1 MLGHIVA
8 QLFVLHMKGEF
19 IMNYQ
24 KYQKMYHKV
33 PLEKRDWPSNEITKA
48 PVWCSV
54 DLRDG
59 NQALYSPMTTDE
71 KIEFF
76 KFLVKLGFKEIEVGF
91 PAASHTE
98 FEFTR
103 RLIDENIIPDD
114 VSIQV
119 LTQAREHIIKKT
131 VEALKGAKNAIIHLY
146 NSTSTLQ
153 RDVVF
158 KKNKEEIK
166 QLAVD
171 GAKLVK
177 SLVSGQ
183 LDGNIRYE
191 YSPESFTCTEPDYA
205 AEVTNAV
212 LDVFEPSADNKVIV
226 NLPSTIEVATANVY
240 ADQIEYMCKHLNN
253 RENLIISVHAH
264 NDRGTGV
271 ASSELALLA
280 GADRVEGTI
289 FGNGERTGN
298 TDIITVALNMFCQG
312 IDPELNIDNI
322 DEIIEVF
329 EKYNRLPI
337 HPRHPYAGDMAYVAF
352 SGSHQDA
359 IKKSMDKFGQSPKN
373 KWANPYLTIDPT
385 DIGRKYEPIVINSQ
399 SGKGGV
405 SYVMENKYGYTLPK
419 PMLIEF
425 AAIVNDMSDAK
436 KTVLTNHEI
445 HQAFKDVYV
454 NVSMPIKTRFY
465 RSSEEED
472 KTVLSATIEREGKV
486 STIEGSG
493 NGPLDAL
500 SNGLRKYLNE
510 NFEICNY
517 TEHALERSS
526 DSKAATYIAIKQGD
540 KTYWGAGVDAN
551 INTASI
557 YALISA
563 VNRMLS

>member
-1 MLGHIVA
+1 
-8 QLFVLHMKGEF
+8 
-19 IMNYQ
+19 MNYQ
-24 KYQKMYHKV
+24 KYQKMYH
-33 PLEKRDWPSNEITKA
+33 PIPMENREWPDKEITHA
-48 PVWCSV
+48 PIWCSV

-59 NQALYSPMTTDE
+59 NQALYSPMTIDE

-91 PAASHTE
+91 PAASATE
-98 FEFTR
+98 FEFIR

-114 VSIQV
+114 VTIQV
-119 LTQAREHIIKKT
+119 LTQAREHIIAKT

-153 RDVVF
+153 RKVVF
-158 KKNKEEIK
+158 HKNKEEIK

-171 GAKLVK
+171 GAKLVT
-177 SLVSGQ
+177 SLVEGQ

-191 YSPESFTCTEPDYA
+191 YSPESFTCTEMDYA
-205 AEVTNAV
+205 AEITNAV
-212 LDVFEPSADNKVIV
+212 LEVFKPTPERKVIV
-226 NLPSTIEVATANVY
+226 NLPSTIEVATANIY

-253 RENLIISVHAH
+253 RENLIISLHAH

-271 ASSELALLA
+271 GSTELGLLA

-298 TDIITVALNMFCQG
+298 TDVITVALNMFVQG
-312 IDPELNIDNI
+312 VDPKLDITNI
-322 DEIIEVF
+322 DEIVEVY
-329 EKYNRLPI
+329 EKYNKLPI

-359 IKKSMDKFGQSPKN
+359 IKKSMDMFGESPDN

-385 DIGRKYEPIVINSQ
+385 DIGRKYEPILINSQ

-419 PMLIEF
+419 PMLVEF
-425 AAIVNDMSDAK
+425 SALVNDMSDAK
-436 KTVLTNHEI
+436 KTVLSNHEI
-445 HQAFKDVYV
+445 HQAFKDSYV
-454 NVSMPIKTRFY
+454 KIDNPIKTRFY
-465 RSSEEED
+465 HSTNGDGQTE
-472 KTVLSATIEREGKV
+472 LSATVEYNGKV
-486 STIEGSG
+486 STVIGKG

-500 SNGLRKYLNE
+500 CAGMRKMLE
-510 NFEICNY
+510 MHFEISNY

-526 DSKAATYIAIKQGD
+526 SSHAAAYIGLKDEDSDRI
-540 KTYWGAGVDAN
+540 YWGVGVDAN

-557 YALISA
+557 YALMSA
-563 VNRMLS
+563 INRMLKK

>member
-1 MLGHIVA
+1 
-8 QLFVLHMKGEF
+8 
-19 IMNYQ
+19 MNYK
-24 KYQKMYHKV
+24 KYQKMYHPI
-33 PLEKRDWPSNEITKA
+33 PLENREWPSKEITKA
-48 PVWCSV
+48 PIWCSV

-91 PAASHTE
+91 PAASATE
-98 FEFTR
+98 FEFVR
-103 RLIDENIIPDD
+103 RLIDEDLIPDD
-114 VSIQV
+114 VTIQV
-119 LTQAREHIIKKT
+119 LTQAREHIITKT

-153 RDVVF
+153 RQVVF
-158 KKNKEEIK
+158 HKNKEEIK

-171 GAKLVK
+171 GAKLVT
-177 SLVSGQ
+177 SLVEGQ

-191 YSPESFTCTEPDYA
+191 YSPESFTCTEMDYA
-205 AEVTNAV
+205 AEITNAV
-212 LDVFEPSADNKVIV
+212 LEVFKPTPERKVIV
-226 NLPSTIEVATANVY
+226 NLPSTIEVATANIY
-240 ADQIEYMCKHLNN
+240 ADQIEYMCKHLND
-253 RENLIISVHAH
+253 RENLIISLHAH

-271 ASSELALLA
+271 ASTELGLLA
-280 GADRVEGTI
+280 GADRVEGTL

-298 TDIITVALNMFCQG
+298 TDVITVALNMFVQG
-312 IDPELNIDNI
+312 IDPKLDISDI
-322 DEIIEVF
+322 DEIVAVY

-359 IKKSMDKFGQSPKN
+359 IKKSMDMFGESPEN

-385 DIGRKYEPIVINSQ
+385 DIGRKYEPILINSQ

-419 PMLIEF
+419 PMLVEF
-425 AAIVNDMSDAK
+425 SALINDMSDEK

-445 HQAFKDVYV
+445 HQAFKDSYV
-454 NVSMPIKTRFY
+454 NIDDPIKTRFY
-465 RSSEEED
+465 HSSNSGS
-472 KTVLSATIEREGKV
+472 KTELSATVEYDGKV
-486 STIEGSG
+486 STVTGEG

-500 SNGLRKYLNE
+500 CAGMRKMLDRH
-510 NFEICNY
+510 FEISNY

-526 DSKAATYIAIKQGD
+526 ASKAAAYIGLKDDDSDIV
-540 KTYWGAGVDAN
+540 YWGVGVDAN
-551 INTASI
+551 INTASV
-557 YALISA
+557 YALMSA
-563 VNRMLS
+563 VNRMLKSKE

>member
-1 MLGHIVA
+1 
-8 QLFVLHMKGEF
+8 
-19 IMNYQ
+19 
-24 KYQKMYHKV
+24 MYHPV
-33 PLEKRDWPSNEITKA
+33 PLESREWPSKEITKA

-71 KIEFF
+71 KVEFF
-76 KFLVKLGFKEIEVGF
+76 KFLVKLGFKEIEIGF
-91 PAASHTE
+91 PAASPTE

-103 RLIDENIIPDD
+103 RLIEEGLIPDD

-153 RDVVF
+153 RRVVF
-158 KKNKEEIK
+158 HKNREEIK

-171 GAKLVK
+171 GAKLVT
-177 SLVSGQ
+177 SLVEGKF
-183 LDGNIRYE
+183 DGNIRYE
-191 YSPESFTCTEPDYA
+191 YSPESFTCTEMEYA
-205 AEVTNAV
+205 AEITNAV
-212 LDVFEPSADNKVIV
+212 LDVFKPSSDRKVIV

-240 ADQIEYMCKHLNN
+240 ADQIEYMCKNLNN
-253 RENLIISVHAH
+253 RENLIISLHAH

-271 ASSELALLA
+271 ASTELGLLA
-280 GADRVEGTI
+280 GADRVEGTL

-298 TDIITVALNMFCQG
+298 TDIITVALNMFVQG
-312 IDPELNIDNI
+312 IDPGLNITNI
-322 DEIIEVF
+322 DEIVEVY
-329 EKYNRLPI
+329 EKYNKLPI

-359 IKKSMDKFGQSPKN
+359 IKKSMDLFGESPEN

-385 DIGRKYEPIVINSQ
+385 DIGRKYEPILINSQ

-405 SYVMENKYGYTLPK
+405 SYIMENKYGYTLPK
-419 PMLIEF
+419 PMLVEF
-425 AAIVNDMSDAK
+425 SSIINDMSDAK
-436 KTVLTNHEI
+436 QTVLTNHEI
-445 HQAFKDVYV
+445 HQAFKDKYV
-454 NVSMPIKTRFY
+454 NINSPIGTRFY
-465 RSSEEED
+465 HSSNSGSVTE
-472 KTVLSATIEREGKV
+472 LSATVEYNGKV
-486 STIEGSG
+486 ITVTGEG

-500 SNGLRKYLNE
+500 CTGMRKLLGRH
-510 NFEICNY
+510 FEISNY

-526 DSKAATYIAIKQGD
+526 SSKAAAYIGLKAEDSD
-540 KTYWGAGVDAN
+540 KVYWGVGVDAN
-551 INTASI
+551 INTASV

-563 VNRMLS
+563 VNRMITQ

>member
-1 MLGHIVA
+1 
-8 QLFVLHMKGEF
+8 
-19 IMNYQ
+19 MNYK
-24 KYQKMYHKV
+24 KYQKMYHPV
-33 PLEKRDWPSNEITKA
+33 PLEDRQWPNNEITKA
-48 PVWCSV
+48 PIWCSV

-76 KFLVKLGFKEIEVGF
+76 KFLVNLGFKEIEVGF
-91 PAASHTE
+91 PAASNTE
-98 FEFTR
+98 FEFVR
-103 RLIDENIIPDD
+103 RLIDEDIIPDD

-153 RDVVF
+153 REVVF
-158 KKNKEEIK
+158 RKNKEEIK

-183 LDGNIRYE
+183 LDGHIRYE
-191 YSPESFTCTEPDYA
+191 YSPESFTCTEMDYA

-212 LDVFEPSADNKVIV
+212 LDVLEPSPDNKVIV

-240 ADQIEYMCKHLNN
+240 ADQIEYMCKHLKN
-253 RENLIISVHAH
+253 RENLIISLHAH

-271 ASSELALLA
+271 GSSELGLLA

-312 IDPELNIDNI
+312 INPELNIDNI
-322 DEIIEVF
+322 DEIIEVY

-337 HPRHPYAGDMAYVAF
+337 HPRHPYAGEMAYVAF

-359 IKKSMDKFGQSPKN
+359 IKKSMDLFGESPEN

-385 DIGRKYEPIVINSQ
+385 DIGRKYEPILINSQ

-405 SYVMENKYGYTLPK
+405 SYIMENKYGYTLPK
-419 PMLIEF
+419 PMLVEF
-425 AAIVNDMSDAK
+425 SAVINDMSDEK
-436 KTVLTNHEI
+436 QTVLTNHEI
-445 HQAFKDVYV
+445 HQAFKDIYV
-454 NVSMPIKTRFY
+454 NVAEPIKTRFY
-465 RSSEEED
+465 RSSEED
-472 KTVLSATIEREGKV
+472 DSTVLSATIEQGGKV
-486 STIEGSG
+486 SSIEGKG

-500 SNGLRKYLNE
+500 CNGLRAYLKTD
-510 NFEICNY
+510 FEISNY
-517 TEHALERSS
+517 TEHALARSS
-526 DSKAATYIAIKQGD
+526 NSKAATYIAIKSGD
-540 KTYWGAGVDAN
+540 NTYWGAGVDAN
-551 INTASI
+551 INTASV

-563 VNRMLS
+563 VNRMLTAK

>member
-1 MLGHIVA
+1 
-8 QLFVLHMKGEF
+8 
-19 IMNYQ
+19 MNYQ
-24 KYQKMYHKV
+24 KYQRMYHPVK
-33 PLEKRDWPSNEITKA
+33 LENREWPDKEITKA
-48 PVWCSV
+48 PIWCSV

-98 FEFTR
+98 FEFVR
-103 RLIDENIIPDD
+103 RLIDEDIIPDD

-153 RDVVF
+153 REVVF
-158 KKNKEEIK
+158 KKGKEEIK
-166 QLAVD
+166 QLAID

-177 SLVSGQ
+177 SLVEGQ
-183 LDGNIRYE
+183 LDGSIRYE
-191 YSPESFTCTEPDYA
+191 YSPESFTCTEMDYA

-212 LDVFEPSADNKVIV
+212 LDVLEPSPDNKVIV

-240 ADQIEYMCKHLNN
+240 ADQIEYMCKHLDN

-271 ASSELALLA
+271 GSSELALLA
-280 GADRVEGTI
+280 GADRVEGTV

-322 DEIIEVF
+322 DEIIEVY

-337 HPRHPYAGDMAYVAF
+337 HPRHPYAGEMAYVAF

-359 IKKSMDKFGQSPKN
+359 IKKSMDLFGSSPAN

-385 DIGRKYEPIVINSQ
+385 DIGRKYEPILINSQ

-405 SYVMENKYGYTLPK
+405 SYIMENKYGYTLPK
-419 PMLIEF
+419 PMLVEF
-425 AAIVNDMSDAK
+425 AALINDMSDAK
-436 KTVLTNHEI
+436 QTVLTNHEI
-445 HQAFKDVYV
+445 HQAFKDKYV
-454 NVSMPIKTRFY
+454 NVSAPIDMRFY
-465 RSSEEED
+465 RSSEEGSA
-472 KTVLSATIEREGKV
+472 TVLSATIEYQGKV
-486 STIEGSG
+486 SSIEGRG

-500 SNGLRKYLNE
+500 CNGLRKSIGRD
-510 NFEICNY
+510 FEICSY
-517 TEHALERSS
+517 TEHALTRSS
-526 DSKAATYIAIKQGD
+526 DSKAATYIEIKHGNN
-540 KTYWGAGVDAN
+540 TYWGAGVDAN

-563 VNRMLS
+563 INHMLENE

>member
-1 MLGHIVA
+1 
-8 QLFVLHMKGEF
+8 
-19 IMNYQ
+19 
-24 KYQKMYHKV
+24 MYHPV
-33 PLEKRDWPSNEITKA
+33 RLENREWPDNEITKA
-48 PVWCSV
+48 PIWCSV

-71 KIEFF
+71 KVEFF

-98 FEFTR
+98 FEFLR
-103 RLIDENIIPDD
+103 RLIDEDLIPDD
-114 VSIQV
+114 VTIQV

-131 VEALKGAKNAIIHLY
+131 IEALDGAKNAIVHLY

-153 RDVVF
+153 REVVF
-158 KKNKEEIK
+158 RKNKDEIK
-166 QLAVD
+166 QLAID

-177 SLVSGQ
+177 RLVEGQ

-191 YSPESFTCTEPDYA
+191 YSPESFTCTEMDYA
-205 AEVTNAV
+205 AEITNAV
-212 LDVFEPSADNKVIV
+212 LDVLEPSPENKVIV
-226 NLPSTIEVATANVY
+226 NLPSTIEVATANIY
-240 ADQIEYMCKHLNN
+240 ADQIEYMCKNLKN
-253 RENLIISVHAH
+253 RENLVISVHAH

-312 IDPELNIDNI
+312 IDPELNLENI
-322 DEIIEVF
+322 DEIIEVY

-337 HPRHPYAGDMAYVAF
+337 HPRHPYAGEMAYVAF

-359 IKKSMDKFGQSPKN
+359 IKKSMDLFGESPEN

-385 DIGRKYEPIVINSQ
+385 DIGRKYEPILINSQ

-405 SYVMENKYGYTLPK
+405 SYIMENKYGYTLPK
-419 PMLIEF
+419 PMLVEF
-425 AAIVNDMSDAK
+425 SAIINDMSDEK

-445 HQAFKDVYV
+445 HQAFKDIYV
-454 NVSMPIKTRFY
+454 NVTTPIKTRFY
-465 RSSEEED
+465 RSSEED
-472 KTVLSATIEREGKV
+472 DSTVLSATIEFGGKV
-486 STIEGSG
+486 SSIEGKG

-500 SNGLRKYLNE
+500 CNGLRKYTGHD
-510 NFEICNY
+510 FEICNY
-517 TEHALERSS
+517 TEHALTRSS
-526 DSKAATYIAIKQGD
+526 NSIAAAYIAIKTD
-540 KTYWGAGVDAN
+540 ERVYWGAGVDPN
-551 INTASI
+551 INTASV

-563 VNRMLS
+563 VNRMLAE

>member
-1 MLGHIVA
+1 
-8 QLFVLHMKGEF
+8 
-19 IMNYQ
+19 
-24 KYQKMYHKV
+24 MYHPV
-33 PLEKRDWPSNEITKA
+33 PLESRDWPGNEITKA
-48 PVWCSV
+48 PIWCSV

-59 NQALYSPMTTDE
+59 NQALYSPMTIDE

-98 FEFTR
+98 FEFVR

-114 VSIQV
+114 VTIQV
-119 LTQAREHIIKKT
+119 LTQAREHIINKT
-131 VEALKGAKNAIIHLY
+131 IEALKGAKNAIIHLY

-153 RDVVF
+153 REVVF
-158 KKNKEEIK
+158 RKNQDEIK
-166 QLAVD
+166 QLAID
-171 GAKLVK
+171 GAKLIK
-177 SLVSGQ
+177 RLVSGQ

-191 YSPESFTCTEPDYA
+191 YSPESFTCTEMDYA
-205 AEVTNAV
+205 AEITNAV
-212 LDVFEPSADNKVIV
+212 LDVFEPTAENKIIV

-240 ADQIEYMCKHLNN
+240 ADQIEYMCKHLKN

-312 IDPELNIDNI
+312 IDPKLNIENI
-322 DEIIEVF
+322 DEIIEVY

-337 HPRHPYAGDMAYVAF
+337 NPRHPYAGEMAYVAF

-359 IKKSMDKFGQSPKN
+359 IKKSMDKFGQSPAN

-385 DIGRKYEPIVINSQ
+385 DIGRKYEPILINSQ

-405 SYVMENKYGYTLPK
+405 SYVMENKYGYILPK
-419 PMLIEF
+419 PMLVEF
-425 AAIVNDMSDAK
+425 AAIINDMSDAK
-436 KTVLTNHEI
+436 KTVLSNHEI
-445 HQAFKDVYV
+445 HQAFKDIYV
-454 NVSMPIKTRFY
+454 NVSSPIKTCFY
-465 RSSEEED
+465 RSSDEAD
-472 KTVLSATIEREGKV
+472 GTLLSATIEKNGKI
-486 STIEGSG
+486 SSIEGNG

-500 SNGLRKYLNE
+500 CNGLRTYLDKP
-510 NFEICNY
+510 FEICNY
-517 TEHALERSS
+517 TEHALARSS
-526 DSKAATYIAIKQGD
+526 DSRAATYIEIKID
-540 KTYWGAGVDAN
+540 NKTYWGAGVDEN

-563 VNRMLS
+563 VNRMLSE

>member
-1 MLGHIVA
+1 
-8 QLFVLHMKGEF
+8 
-19 IMNYQ
+19 MNIAA
-24 KYQKMYHKV
+24 KYGKSYFMPPEVTYDWVKKDSI
-33 PLEKRDWPSNEITKA
+33 EKPPI
-48 PVWCSV
+48 WCSV

-59 NQALYSPMTTDE
+59 NQALIEPMGLEE
-71 KIEFF
+71 KLEFF
-76 KFLVKLGFKEIEVGF
+76 RMLVDIGFKEIEVGF
-91 PAASHTE
+91 PAASDTE
-98 FEFTR
+98 YNFMR
-103 RLIDENIIPDD
+103 ALIERDMIPKD
-114 VSIQV
+114 VTVQV

-153 RDVVF
+153 REVVF
-158 KKNKEEIK
+158 RKSKEEIK

-171 GAKLVK
+171 GAKLVM
-177 SLVSGQ
+177 SLVDGQ
-183 LDGNIRYE
+183 LDGNIRFE

-212 LDVFEPSADNKVIV
+212 LDVFKPSETNKVIV

-240 ADQIEYMCKHLNN
+240 ADQIEYMCKHLNK
-253 RENLIISVHAH
+253 REHLVISVHAH

-298 TDIITVALNMFCQG
+298 TDVITVALNMFCQG
-312 IDPELNIDNI
+312 IDPELHLENI
-322 DEIIEVF
+322 DEIIEVY

-337 HPRHPYAGDMAYVAF
+337 NPRHPYAGEMAYVAF

-359 IKKSMDKFGQSPKN
+359 IKKSMDKFGSSPSN

-385 DIGRKYEPIVINSQ
+385 DIGRKYEPILINSQ

-405 SYVMENKYGYTLPK
+405 SYIMENKYGYTLPK
-419 PMLIEF
+419 PMLAEF
-425 AAIVNDMSDAK
+425 SSLITDMSDEK

-445 HQAFKDVYV
+445 HQAFKDTYV
-454 NVSMPIKTRFY
+454 NVAEPIKTRFY
-465 RSSEEED
+465 RSTEED
-472 KTVLSATIEREGKV
+472 DCTILSATIEKDGKVTSIEGK
-486 STIEGSG
+486 G

-500 SNGLRKYLNE
+500 CNGLRQFLGQQ
-510 NFEICNY
+510 FEICNY
-517 TEHALERSS
+517 TEHALTRSS
-526 DSKAATYIAIKQGD
+526 NSRAATYIEIND
-540 KTYWGAGVDAN
+540 HNHHKTYWGAGVDAN

-563 VNRMLS
+563 VNRMLADN

>member
-1 MLGHIVA
+1 
-8 QLFVLHMKGEF
+8 
-19 IMNYQ
+19 
-24 KYQKMYHKV
+24 MYHPV
-33 PLEKRDWPSNEITKA
+33 PLELRDWPGNEITKA
-48 PVWCSV
+48 PIWCSV

-59 NQALYSPMTTDE
+59 NQALYSPMTIDE

-98 FEFTR
+98 FEFVR

-114 VSIQV
+114 VTIQV
-119 LTQAREHIIKKT
+119 LTQAREHIINKT
-131 VEALKGAKNAIIHLY
+131 IEALKGAKNAIIHLY

-153 RDVVF
+153 REVVF
-158 KKNKEEIK
+158 RKNQDEIK
-166 QLAVD
+166 QLAID
-171 GAKLVK
+171 GAKLIK
-177 SLVSGQ
+177 RLVSGQ

-191 YSPESFTCTEPDYA
+191 YSPESFTCTEMDYA
-205 AEVTNAV
+205 AEITNAV
-212 LDVFEPSADNKVIV
+212 LDVFEPTAENKIIV

-240 ADQIEYMCKHLNN
+240 ADQIEYMCKHLKN

-312 IDPELNIDNI
+312 IDPKLNIENI
-322 DEIIEVF
+322 DEIIEVY

-337 HPRHPYAGDMAYVAF
+337 NPRHPYAGEMAYVAF

-359 IKKSMDKFGQSPKN
+359 IKKSMDKFGQSPAN

-385 DIGRKYEPIVINSQ
+385 DIGRKYEPILINSQ

-405 SYVMENKYGYTLPK
+405 SYVMENKYGYILPK
-419 PMLIEF
+419 PMLVEF
-425 AAIVNDMSDAK
+425 AAIINDMSDAK
-436 KTVLTNHEI
+436 KTVLSNHEI
-445 HQAFKDVYV
+445 HQAFKDIYV
-454 NVSMPIKTRFY
+454 NVSSPIKTCFY
-465 RSSEEED
+465 RSSDEAD
-472 KTVLSATIEREGKV
+472 GTLLSATIEKNGKISSIEGK
-486 STIEGSG
+486 G

-500 SNGLRKYLNE
+500 CNGLRTYLDKP
-510 NFEICNY
+510 FEICNY
-517 TEHALERSS
+517 TEHALARSS
-526 DSKAATYIAIKQGD
+526 DSRAATYIEIKID
-540 KTYWGAGVDAN
+540 NKTYWGAGVDEN

-563 VNRMLS
+563 VNRMLSK

>member
-1 MLGHIVA
+1 
-8 QLFVLHMKGEF
+8 
-19 IMNYQ
+19 
-24 KYQKMYHKV
+24 MYHPV
-33 PLEKRDWPSNEITKA
+33 PLESREWPSKEITKA

-71 KIEFF
+71 KVEFF
-76 KFLVKLGFKEIEVGF
+76 KFLVKLGFKEIEIGF
-91 PAASHTE
+91 PAASPTE

-103 RLIDENIIPDD
+103 RLIEEGLIPDD

-153 RDVVF
+153 RRVVF
-158 KKNKEEIK
+158 HKNREEIK

-171 GAKLVK
+171 GAKLVT
-177 SLVSGQ
+177 SLVEGKF
-183 LDGNIRYE
+183 DGNIRYE
-191 YSPESFTCTEPDYA
+191 YSPESFTCTEMEYA
-205 AEVTNAV
+205 AEITNAV
-212 LDVFEPSADNKVIV
+212 LDVFKPSLDRKVIV

-240 ADQIEYMCKHLNN
+240 ADQIEYMCKNLNN
-253 RENLIISVHAH
+253 RENLIISLHAH

-271 ASSELALLA
+271 ASTELGLLA
-280 GADRVEGTI
+280 GADRVEGTL

-298 TDIITVALNMFCQG
+298 TDIITVALNMFVQG
-312 IDPELNIDNI
+312 IDPGLNITNI
-322 DEIIEVF
+322 DEIVEVY
-329 EKYNRLPI
+329 EKYNKLPI

-359 IKKSMDKFGQSPKN
+359 IKKSMDLFGESPEN

-385 DIGRKYEPIVINSQ
+385 DIGRKYEPILINSQ

-405 SYVMENKYGYTLPK
+405 SYIMENKYGYTLPK
-419 PMLIEF
+419 PMLVEF
-425 AAIVNDMSDAK
+425 SSIINDMSDAK
-436 KTVLTNHEI
+436 QTVLTNHDI
-445 HQAFKDVYV
+445 HQAFKDKYV
-454 NVSMPIKTRFY
+454 NINSPIGTRFY
-465 RSSEEED
+465 HSSNSGSVTE
-472 KTVLSATIEREGKV
+472 LSATVEYNGKV
-486 STIEGSG
+486 ITVTGEG

-500 SNGLRKYLNE
+500 CAGMRKLLGRH
-510 NFEICNY
+510 FEISNY

-526 DSKAATYIAIKQGD
+526 SSKAAAYIGLKAEDSD
-540 KTYWGAGVDAN
+540 KVYWGVGVDAN
-551 INTASI
+551 INTASV

-563 VNRMLS
+563 VNRMITQ

>member
-1 MLGHIVA
+1 
-8 QLFVLHMKGEF
+8 
-19 IMNYQ
+19 
-24 KYQKMYHKV
+24 MYHKV
-33 PLEKRDWPSNEITKA
+33 PLESREWPANEITKA
-48 PVWCSV
+48 PIWCSV

-59 NQALYSPMTTDE
+59 NQALYSPMTTEE

-98 FEFTR
+98 FEFVR
-103 RLIDENIIPDD
+103 RLIDENIIPED
-114 VSIQV
+114 VTIQV

-131 VEALKGAKNAIIHLY
+131 FEALKGVKSAIVHLY

-153 RDVVF
+153 REVVF
-158 KKNKEEIK
+158 NKDKEGIK

-177 SLVSGQ
+177 RLVDEYGMQ
-183 LDGNIRYE
+183 DCVRYE
-191 YSPESFTCTEPDYA
+191 YSPESFTCTEPEYA

-212 LDVFEPSADNKVIV
+212 LDIFEPSPENKVIV

-240 ADQIEYMCKHLNN
+240 ADQIEYMCKNLNN

-298 TDIITVALNMFCQG
+298 TDLVTVALNMFCQG
-312 IDPELNIDNI
+312 IDPELKLDNI
-322 DEIIEVF
+322 DEIIEVY

-359 IKKSMDKFGQSPKN
+359 IKKSMDKFGMSPSN

-385 DIGRKYEPIVINSQ
+385 DIGRKYEPILVNSQ

-405 SYVMENKYGYTLPK
+405 SYIMESKYGYTLPK
-419 PMLIEF
+419 PMLVEF
-425 AAIVNDMSDAK
+425 ADIINRLSDEK

-454 NVSMPIKTRFY
+454 NTAEPIKTRFY
-465 RSSEEED
+465 RSSDED
-472 KTVLSATIEREGKV
+472 ERTVLSATIEYGGKV
-486 STIEGSG
+486 SSIEGRG

-500 SNGLRKYLNE
+500 CNGLRTYLNE
-510 NFEICNY
+510 DFEICNY

-526 DSKAATYIAIKQGD
+526 DSKAATYIAIKKD
-540 KTYWGAGVDAN
+540 DRVYWGAGVDAN

-563 VNRMLS
+563 VNRMLKK

>member
-1 MLGHIVA
+1 
-8 QLFVLHMKGEF
+8 
-19 IMNYQ
+19 MNYQ
-24 KYQKMYHKV
+24 KYQKMYH
-33 PLEKRDWPSNEITKA
+33 PIPMENREWPDKEITHA
-48 PVWCSV
+48 PIWCSV

-59 NQALYSPMTTDE
+59 NQALYSPMTIDE

-91 PAASHTE
+91 PAASATE
-98 FEFTR
+98 FEFIR

-114 VSIQV
+114 VTIQV
-119 LTQAREHIIKKT
+119 LTQAREHIIAKT

-153 RDVVF
+153 RKVVF
-158 KKNKEEIK
+158 HKNKEEIK

-171 GAKLVK
+171 GAKLVT
-177 SLVSGQ
+177 SLVEGQ

-191 YSPESFTCTEPDYA
+191 YSPESFTCTEMDYA
-205 AEVTNAV
+205 AEITNAV
-212 LDVFEPSADNKVIV
+212 LEVFKPTPERKVIV
-226 NLPSTIEVATANVY
+226 NLPSTIEVATANIY

-253 RENLIISVHAH
+253 RENLIISLHAH

-271 ASSELALLA
+271 GSTELGMLA

-298 TDIITVALNMFCQG
+298 TDVITVALNMFVQG
-312 IDPELNIDNI
+312 VDPKLDITNI
-322 DEIIEVF
+322 DEIVEVY
-329 EKYNRLPI
+329 EKYNKLPI
-337 HPRHPYAGDMAYVAF
+337 HPRYPYAGDMAYVAF

-359 IKKSMDKFGQSPKN
+359 IKKSMDMFGESPDN

-385 DIGRKYEPIVINSQ
+385 DIGRKYEPILINSQ

-419 PMLIEF
+419 PMLVEF
-425 AAIVNDMSDAK
+425 SALVNDMSDAK
-436 KTVLTNHEI
+436 KTVLSNHEI
-445 HQAFKDVYV
+445 HQAFKDSYV
-454 NVSMPIKTRFY
+454 NIDNPIKTRFY
-465 RSSEEED
+465 HSTNGDGQTE
-472 KTVLSATIEREGKV
+472 LSATVEYNGKV
-486 STIEGSG
+486 STVIGKG

-500 SNGLRKYLNE
+500 CAGMRKMLGMH
-510 NFEICNY
+510 FEISNY

-526 DSKAATYIAIKQGD
+526 SSHAAAYIGLKDEDSDRI
-540 KTYWGAGVDAN
+540 YWGVGVDAN

-557 YALISA
+557 YALMSA
-563 VNRMLS
+563 INRMLKK

>member
-1 MLGHIVA
+1 
-8 QLFVLHMKGEF
+8 
-19 IMNYQ
+19 
-24 KYQKMYHKV
+24 MYHPV
-33 PLEKRDWPSNEITKA
+33 PLELRDWPGNEITKA
-48 PVWCSV
+48 PIWCSV

-59 NQALYSPMTTDE
+59 NQALYSPMTIDE

-98 FEFTR
+98 FEFVR

-114 VSIQV
+114 VTIQV
-119 LTQAREHIIKKT
+119 LTQAREHIINKT
-131 VEALKGAKNAIIHLY
+131 IEALKGAKNAIIHLY

-153 RDVVF
+153 REVVF
-158 KKNKEEIK
+158 RKNQDEIK
-166 QLAVD
+166 QLAID
-171 GAKLVK
+171 GAKLIK
-177 SLVSGQ
+177 RLVSGQ

-191 YSPESFTCTEPDYA
+191 YSPESFTCTEMDYA
-205 AEVTNAV
+205 AEITNAV
-212 LDVFEPSADNKVIV
+212 LDVFEPTAENKIIV

-240 ADQIEYMCKHLNN
+240 ADQIEYMCKHLKN

-312 IDPELNIDNI
+312 IDPKLNIENI
-322 DEIIEVF
+322 DEIIEVY

-337 HPRHPYAGDMAYVAF
+337 NPRHPYAGEMAYVAF

-359 IKKSMDKFGQSPKN
+359 IKKSMDKFGQSPAN

-385 DIGRKYEPIVINSQ
+385 DIGRKYEPILINSQ

-405 SYVMENKYGYTLPK
+405 SYVMENKYGYILPK
-419 PMLIEF
+419 PMLVEF
-425 AAIVNDMSDAK
+425 AAIINDMSDAK
-436 KTVLTNHEI
+436 KTVLSNHEI
-445 HQAFKDVYV
+445 HQAFKDIYV
-454 NVSMPIKTRFY
+454 NVSSPIKTCFY
-465 RSSEEED
+465 RSSDEAD
-472 KTVLSATIEREGKV
+472 GTLLSATIEKNGKISSIEGK
-486 STIEGSG
+486 G

-500 SNGLRKYLNE
+500 CNGLRTYLDKP
-510 NFEICNY
+510 FEICNY
-517 TEHALERSS
+517 TEHALARSS
-526 DSKAATYIAIKQGD
+526 DSRAATYIEIKID
-540 KTYWGAGVDAN
+540 NKTYWGAGVDEN

-563 VNRMLS
+563 VNRMLSE

>member
-1 MLGHIVA
+1 
-8 QLFVLHMKGEF
+8 
-19 IMNYQ
+19 MNYQ

-33 PLEKRDWPSNEITKA
+33 PLESREWPANEITKA
-48 PVWCSV
+48 PIWCSV

-59 NQALYSPMTTDE
+59 NQALYSPMTTEE

-98 FEFTR
+98 FEFVR
-103 RLIDENIIPDD
+103 RLIDENIIPED
-114 VSIQV
+114 VTIQV

-131 VEALKGAKNAIIHLY
+131 FEALKGVKSAIVHLY

-153 RDVVF
+153 REVVF
-158 KKNKEEIK
+158 NKDMEGIK

-177 SLVSGQ
+177 RLVDEYGMQ
-183 LDGNIRYE
+183 DCVRYE
-191 YSPESFTCTEPDYA
+191 YSPESFTCTEPEYA

-212 LDVFEPSADNKVIV
+212 LDIFEPSPENKVIV

-240 ADQIEYMCKHLNN
+240 ADQIEYMCKNLNN

-298 TDIITVALNMFCQG
+298 TDLVTVALNMFCQG
-312 IDPELNIDNI
+312 IDPELKLDNI
-322 DEIIEVF
+322 DEIIEVY

-359 IKKSMDKFGQSPKN
+359 IKKSMDKFGMSPSN

-385 DIGRKYEPIVINSQ
+385 DIGRKYEPILVNSQ

-405 SYVMENKYGYTLPK
+405 SYIMESKYGYTLPK
-419 PMLIEF
+419 PMLVEF
-425 AAIVNDMSDAK
+425 ADIINRLSDEK

-454 NVSMPIKTRFY
+454 NTAEPIKTRFY
-465 RSSEEED
+465 RSSDED
-472 KTVLSATIEREGKV
+472 ERTVLSATIEYGGKV
-486 STIEGSG
+486 SSIEGRG

-500 SNGLRKYLNE
+500 CNGLRTYLNE
-510 NFEICNY
+510 DFEICNY

-526 DSKAATYIAIKQGD
+526 DSKAATYIAIKKD
-540 KTYWGAGVDAN
+540 DRVYWGAGVDAN

-563 VNRMLS
+563 VNRMLKK

>member
-1 MLGHIVA
+1 
-8 QLFVLHMKGEF
+8 
-19 IMNYQ
+19 MNYK
-24 KYQKMYHKV
+24 KYQKMYHPV
-33 PLEKRDWPSNEITKA
+33 PLENRQWPDNEITKA
-48 PVWCSV
+48 PIWCSV

-91 PAASHTE
+91 PAASNTE
-98 FEFTR
+98 FEFVR
-103 RLIDENIIPDD
+103 RLIDEDIIPDD

-153 RDVVF
+153 REVVF
-158 KKNKEEIK
+158 RKNKEEIK
-166 QLAVD
+166 QLAID

-191 YSPESFTCTEPDYA
+191 YSPESFTCTEMDYA

-212 LDVFEPSADNKVIV
+212 LDVLEPSEDNKVIV

-240 ADQIEYMCKHLNN
+240 ADQIEYMCKHLKN
-253 RENLIISVHAH
+253 RENLIISLHAH

-271 ASSELALLA
+271 GSSELGLLA

-312 IDPELNIDNI
+312 IDPKLNIDNI
-322 DEIIEVF
+322 DEIIEVY

-337 HPRHPYAGDMAYVAF
+337 HPRHPYAGEMAYVAF

-359 IKKSMDKFGQSPKN
+359 IKKSMDLFGESPEN

-385 DIGRKYEPIVINSQ
+385 DIGRKYEPILINSQ

-405 SYVMENKYGYTLPK
+405 SYIMENKYGYTLPK
-419 PMLIEF
+419 PMLVEF
-425 AAIVNDMSDAK
+425 AAIINDMSDEK

-445 HQAFKDVYV
+445 HQAFKDIYV
-454 NVSMPIKTRFY
+454 NLAEPIKTRFY
-465 RSSEEED
+465 RSTEED
-472 KTVLSATIEREGKV
+472 DNTILSATIEQGGKV
-486 STIEGSG
+486 SSIEGKG

-500 SNGLRKYLNE
+500 CNGLRAYLKMD
-510 NFEICNY
+510 FEISNY
-517 TEHALERSS
+517 TEHALARSS
-526 DSKAATYIAIKQGD
+526 NSKAATYIAIKHDD

-551 INTASI
+551 INTASV

-563 VNRMLS
+563 VNRMLTAK